1 MAAKE
6 FDNGH
11 DRLSLKPFE
20 LLDNTLEISGIVGE
34 ISRQYPIP
42 SEFIED
48 VYSTS
53 PLQEGMMALSM
64 LNPKSYIL
72 RRVLR
77 LGPNLDVARFKSAWE
92 LAAEKNPILRTRF
105 VPTPDAGAADLKQY
119 LELDQAEGMVY
130 GAAPVRYGLTED
142 GYFIWTAY
150 HAVYDGWSLPLII
163 SQVQSAYE
171 HSNCPDSTPFNTF
184 VKHLQTTDN
193 QSSQS
198 FWAEQLSG
206 PRPSAFPQLP
216 SLSYR
221 PSVKGKL
228 QHEIPVPHLADSTIL
243 RTTILRAAWG
253 LVLSRYADRDDI
265 VFGMTLSGRNGPV
278 SGIDTMIGPTIT
290 TVPVRMK
297 FPPALTV
304 SEFLAQVQ
312 QQSTKMIPHEHF
324 GLQNIT
330 SISSDCARGI
340 EFPNLFVI
348 QPVSD
353 ATEIG
358 DLFPGVEEVE
368 LPLEDFDSYPLV
380 VECFVADDKITI
392 ETRHDENV
400 LSTWQVQTIMHH
412 FEHILKQVTQTNAQE
427 AQVASVDLFGAY
439 DLEQIMQWN
448 KQYPET
454 VDSTMA
460 VMKASVACVNL
471 DPAHPQSRLE
481 TIVKDAKATVLL
493 TNPRHADVLGTS
505 VVLQAVV
512 VTEDFISSLKGLTH
526 ELPTISPQNV
536 AYVLFTSGST
546 AKPKGIVIEHGSLCS
561 SSKAHGTRWGIGPGT
576 RLLQFA
582 AYTFDVSCAD
592 IFTTLQRGGC
602 ICIPSEEQRLNDLPG
617 AINSFQCNWAFLTP
631 MIAALLPADNLPS
644 LKTLVLGGE
653 ASTRDTIAK
662 WHSVLDL
669 IVCYSPAECSVY
681 CSGAPPAIATSNPA
695 DLGCVGE
702 LLLQGPTVARGYL
715 HDAEKTSQ
723 AFVSNPIWAPL
734 SGSRFYRTGDLVQ
747 YNEDGTIRFVGRKD
761 TQVKVRGQRVE
772 LGEIEHAIRL
782 AIPTLAHA
790 TVDAEAWN
798 LFLQILRTVFA
809 AHGDRFYQVVLKEV
823 VQPIGWYQVEENI
836 EPFSL
841 LLCKEDVDKDLPLGT
856 LLTQLSVVSNQKRHR
871 MILRVSHAQY
881 DGVCLSR
888 IWKSFQEV
896 LSGRTPAPEVPFS
909 NFIANI
915 DPGSQESPTYWRDVF
930 SNSTMTPVVTQS
942 KPQYQNVYDLH
953 LTRTIP
959 INSQSGS
966 GITFAAILKTAWALV
981 LSSLSGST
989 DVVFGHVVSGRNIP
1003 QLNIEQVISPC
1014 LNILPTRVIIGPSTN
1029 LNDLLDTVKA
1039 QHTAHMAH
1047 ESLGTREIARKC
1059 SPWQP
1064 STRMTSIVQHQNIE
1078 QDATVTINSQ
1088 QYSVAD
1094 FCPAA
1099 DEADLAIKTTP
1110 LDNNQIEVLLITSPR
1125 SVGESMAAAL
1135 LDHLCNMIQA
1145 ICNSADAP
1153 VAVGLQRVHEDS
1165 PVGRIDE
1172 IPSLDA
1178 EKRNAIYASWREVLA
1193 QPELPLDLDSDF
1205 FAVGGDLVSIALLT
1219 AFWQRQGYQVAVEDL
1234 WDHSQVRGMLGVLVQ
1249 PHP

>member
-1 MAAKE
+1 MQPSLYVPTNWVPTTSAHKLDRKTLRNAVAKLSDGQLKGYSLREDGRRVPDTVSEKKVQELWHRILKISKEEIRSEDNFFQMGGDSISAMKMAATLRMKT
-6 FDNGH
+6 FPSPSWIFSRFGNGY

-105 VPTPDAGAADLKQY
+105 VPTPDAGFVQVVVKGSIDWRRAADLKQY
-119 LELDQAEGMVY
+119 LERDQAEGMVY
-130 GAAPVRYGLTED
+130 GATPVRYGLTED
-142 GYFIWTAY
+142 GYFIWTAH

-171 HSNCPDSTPFNTF
+171 HGKCPDSTPFNTF

-243 RTTILRAAWG
+243 RTTILQAAWG
-253 LVLSRYADRDDI
+253 LVLSRYADSDHI

-290 TVPVRMK
+290 TVPMRMK

-312 QQSTKMIPHEHF
+312 QQSTKMTPHEHF
-324 GLQNIT
+324 GVQNIA

-340 EFPNLFVI
+340 EFQNLFVI

-368 LPLEDFDSYPLV
+368 LPLEDFESYPLV

-392 ETRHDENV
+392 ETRHDENA

-427 AQVASVDLFGAY
+427 AQVASVDLVGAY

-454 VDSTMA
+454 VDSTVPAIFAEQILQQPEALAVDAWDGRLTYAELDHLSTTLARHLVYVPEALVPLCFDKSRWAVVAQMA
-460 VMKASVACVNL
+460 VMKAGGACVNL

-481 TIVKDAKATVLL
+481 TIVKDAKAT
-493 TNPRHADVLGTS
+493 
-505 VVLQAVV
+505 AVV
-512 VTEDFISSLKGLTH
+512 VTEDFILSLKGLTH

-536 AYVLFTSGST
+536 VYVLFTSGST
-546 AKPKGIVIEHGSLCS
+546 GKPKGIVIEHGSLCS
-561 SSKAHGTRWGIGPGT
+561 SSKAHRTRWGICPGT

-582 AYTFDVSCAD
+582 AYTFD
-592 IFTTLQRGGC
+592 
-602 ICIPSEEQRLNDLPG
+602 
-617 AINSFQCNWAFLTP
+617 CNWAFLTP
-631 MIAALLPADNLPS
+631 TVAALLPADNLPS

-653 ASTRDTIAK
+653 ASTRNTIAK

-669 IVCYSPAECSVY
+669 IVCYGPAECSVY

-695 DLGCVGE
+695 DLGAAIGSLYWIAHPQDSNRLTPLGCIGE
-702 LLLQGPTVARGYL
+702 LLLQGLTVARGYL
-715 HDAEKTSQ
+715 YDAEKTSQ

-734 SGSRFYRTGDLVQ
+734 SGSRFYRTGDLVR

-782 AIPTLAHA
+782 AMPTLAHT
-790 TVDAEAWN
+790 TVGAVQDPSRPRQIVVA
-798 LFLQILRTVFA
+798 FLHYSNRSGPI
-809 AHGDRFYQVVLKEV
+809 EV
-823 VQPIGWYQVEENI
+823 KDMSDKLQEE
-836 EPFSL
+836 L
-841 LLCKEDVDKDLPLGT
+841 VT
-856 LLTQLSVVSNQKRHR
+856 LQQ
-871 MILRVSHAQY
+871 
-881 DGVCLSR
+881 
-888 IWKSFQEV
+888 
-896 LSGRTPAPEVPFS
+896 
-909 NFIANI
+909 
-915 DPGSQESPTYWRDVF
+915 
-930 SNSTMTPVVTQS
+930 
-942 KPQYQNVYDLH
+942 
-953 LTRTIP
+953 
-959 INSQSGS
+959 
-966 GITFAAILKTAWALV
+966 
-981 LSSLSGST
+981 
-989 DVVFGHVVSGRNIP
+989 
-1003 QLNIEQVISPC
+1003 
-1014 LNILPTRVIIGPSTN
+1014 
-1029 LNDLLDTVKA
+1029 
-1039 QHTAHMAH
+1039 
-1047 ESLGTREIARKC
+1047 SLG
-1059 SPWQP
+1059 
-1064 STRMTSIVQHQNIE
+1064 
-1078 QDATVTINSQ
+1078 
-1088 QYSVAD
+1088 
-1094 FCPAA
+1094 
-1099 DEADLAIKTTP
+1099 
-1110 LDNNQIEVLLITSPR
+1110 
-1125 SVGESMAAAL
+1125 
-1135 LDHLCNMIQA
+1135 
-1145 ICNSADAP
+1145 
-1153 VAVGLQRVHEDS
+1153 
-1165 PVGRIDE
+1165 
-1172 IPSLDA
+1172 
-1178 EKRNAIYASWREVLA
+1178 
-1193 QPELPLDLDSDF
+1193 
-1205 FAVGGDLVSIALLT
+1205 
-1219 AFWQRQGYQVAVEDL
+1219 
-1234 WDHSQVRGMLGVLVQ
+1234 
-1249 PHP
+1249 